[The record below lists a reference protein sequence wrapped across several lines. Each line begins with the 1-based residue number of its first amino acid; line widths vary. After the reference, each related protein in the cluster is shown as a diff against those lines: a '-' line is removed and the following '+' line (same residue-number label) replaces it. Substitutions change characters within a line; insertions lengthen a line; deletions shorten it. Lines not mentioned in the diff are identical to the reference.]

1 MLSLFGKQPLRLT
14 LGLCTLLLT
23 ACEKPKQQQPAS
35 VATTTH
41 TNPENI
47 IIADQPAS
55 IPPANV
61 GLKKTDF
68 PVFLDGIPSLLHP
81 IIPSMP
87 TVSKTDALYSKGS
100 DGLTTNY
107 FSQIRPYFFQTNIY
121 NIVFEDI
128 ETGDVHRLFPKDS
141 FIVKSIF
148 YPFVAITDK
157 NTEQKTNN
165 NEPNT
170 PTDSPTEQAK
180 QHKMLGHFLYEV
192 KEQPD
197 DNNSKTN
204 IDEQLSLYMSDDK
217 GKNLT
222 KVHPSD
228 QYLKSS
234 HWLPDVE
241 RFYFVTQADTN
252 KDNLID
258 DNDKYYNYVI
268 EFRNKEKPIVIHYS
282 FDKI

>member
-1 MLSLFGKQPLRLT
+1 MSLKLGKY
-14 LGLCTLLLT
+14 LLYSAIFVNLISLT
-23 ACEKPKQQQPAS
+23 ACEKPKPNPATS
-35 VATTTH
+35 IATTTH
-41 TNPENI
+41 TNPEKI

-68 PVFLDGIPSLLHP
+68 PVYLDGIPSLLHP

-87 TVSKTDALYSKGS
+87 TDKNAISYSRSGETN
-100 DGLTTNY
+100 LNANY

-128 ETGDVHRLFPKDS
+128 KTGDVHRLFPKDS
-141 FIVKSIF
+141 YIVKSIF
-148 YPFVAITDK
+148 YPFIPITDK
-157 NTEQKTNN
+157 QQQKTEN
-165 NEPNT
+165 P
-170 PTDSPTEQAK
+170 SEQDISINIENK
-180 QHKMLGHFLYEV
+180 KMFRHFLYEV

-204 IDEQLSLYMSDDK
+204 IDEQLSLYLSDDK

-222 KVHPSD
+222 KIHPAN

-241 RFYFVTQADTN
+241 RFYFVTQADSN
-252 KDNLID
+252 NDNLID
-258 DNDKYYNYVI
+258 DNDKFYNYVI
-268 EFRNKEKPIVIHYS
+268 EFKNNEKPIVINYS
-282 FDKI
+282 FDKL